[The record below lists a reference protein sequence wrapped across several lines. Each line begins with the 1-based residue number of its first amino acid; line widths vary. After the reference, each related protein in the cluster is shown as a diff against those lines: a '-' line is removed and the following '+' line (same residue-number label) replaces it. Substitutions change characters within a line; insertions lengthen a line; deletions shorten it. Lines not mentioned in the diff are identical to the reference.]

1 MRLADSFIGK
11 DGKTLAPYIN
21 NSKII
26 EIVEINSN
34 SEIQRKLDEVKKA
47 LLKQSMG
54 YIIAVFKSS

>member
-26 EIVEINSN
+26 EIVEISSN
-34 SEIQRKLDEVKKA
+34 SELQKKLEELKRS
-47 LLKQSMG
+47 LLKKTDKFV
-54 YIIAVFKSS
+54 IIALKQ

>member
-26 EIVEINSN
+26 EIVEIS
-34 SEIQRKLDEVKKA
+34 SSADMQRRIDEVKRA
-47 LLKQSMG
+47 ISKQSG
-54 YIIAVFKSS
+54 TYLVAVFKSN